1 MRLVDRTDGSAGQAR
16 RVGPGSAQCGDA
28 VALAGSLMRLV
39 VGFRLR
45 RRWVSSR
52 SWPVKR
58 NYWTSA
64 RVVLS
69 ASRTKKEERMADI
82 SMETDLAQR
91 LAELEADVA
100 LRKASEAEQ
109 AAAALRRRNRAAD
122 EVAR

>member
-1 MRLVDRTDGSAGQAR
+1 
-16 RVGPGSAQCGDA
+16 
-28 VALAGSLMRLV
+28 
-39 VGFRLR
+39 
-45 RRWVSSR
+45 
-52 SWPVKR
+52 
-58 NYWTSA
+58 
-64 RVVLS
+64 
-69 ASRTKKEERMADI
+69 MADI